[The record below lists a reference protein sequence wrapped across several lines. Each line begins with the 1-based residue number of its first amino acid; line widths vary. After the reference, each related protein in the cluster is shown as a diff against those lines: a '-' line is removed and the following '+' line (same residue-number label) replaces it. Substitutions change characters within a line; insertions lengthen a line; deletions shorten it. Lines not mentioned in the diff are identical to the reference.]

1 MKNEFD
7 AVLGNKTGFLFKRQ
21 WKLWILRI
29 VLFPIWIVVLI
40 KNEVQDS
47 WYRNTQWSESKAD
60 HIINKTVPEKLEVCD
75 DELCYCLEWTEP
87 WTHSIRLH
95 FGDKIFGRKF
105 SHEIKKYF
113 EEDFQVDGYKKRLDS
128 PSLFE
133 HWVIFS
139 KL

>member
-1 MKNEFD
+1 M
-7 AVLGNKTGFLFKRQ
+7 LFR
-21 WKLWILRI
+21 
-29 VLFPIWIVVLI
+29 
-40 KNEVQDS
+40 S
-47 WYRNTQWSESKAD
+47 QWSESKAD

-75 DELCYCLEWTEP
+75 GELCYCLEWTEP